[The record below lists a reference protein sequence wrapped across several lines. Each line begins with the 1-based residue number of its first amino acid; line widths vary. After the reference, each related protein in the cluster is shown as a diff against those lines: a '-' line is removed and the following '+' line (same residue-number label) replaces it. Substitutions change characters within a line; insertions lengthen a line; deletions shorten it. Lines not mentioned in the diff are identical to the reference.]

1 MVIKNILIIVTLI
14 QVFHYHPVTLRACD
28 DGWVDYRDEKSC
40 HQLSE
45 ELDTLRYRLN
55 ATEYVR
61 DVLKNDL
68 THTQIE
74 LGKYVLPA
82 VPLVVKSP
90 YLSTWMTGRQLVN
103 DWTRSWNRD
112 IRAMAGMV
120 RVDGQTFVFMGGL
133 EGIRA
138 VQSGLRVT
146 PTQSVFTFTA
156 GPIELVVNF
165 FTPIDPTDL
174 KRLSLPASYISMSA
188 RSMDHKTHEVQVY
201 LDMTGEWVTSDL
213 NQVVEWDVS
222 EVKGKTN
229 LINGNIRLKN
239 QKQFQEYQDLA
250 QWGTIKF
257 FTDSTA
263 TYEANGCD
271 TVMRP
276 KFIKTGKLDNTV
288 CNNFR
293 KVSDNW
299 PGIGFA
305 RTLTA
310 GATHTAANTV
320 YYGVAHVRRPAI
332 EYTDSH
338 LNQLWESYFNGDDKQ
353 MIDFFYEDRED
364 ALRRATALDT
374 RIVTDAQAVGG
385 ESYVKVVSAALRQAY
400 GGVEMVGTVCRPWMM
415 LKEISSSRKCQT
427 VDAIYPHFPVHLY
440 LNPTLLKYLLEPL
453 LDYQEKGFFSKKY
466 CLHDLG
472 SNYPKCNGQVEHD
485 LDMEVEESANMLIM
499 MSAYVRAT
507 NDIQFA
513 EKHYKIAKQ
522 WTQYL
527 VDHGLITGDVLT
539 TDVYLGR
546 ITNST
551 NLSVKAIVGIGAMA
565 QLAEVTGDEADRH
578 RYRQIAEKYIT
589 KWICLSEDPSHKYLK
604 MSYNTPDMWFMIYN
618 LYADVLLNTKLVP
631 ESIYAQ
637 QDEWYQQVMNVYGL
651 SLGEKQDTK
660 FDWIMFT
667 AAASGDTKLRQ
678 SLFDRTAKWLR
689 ETPTRVPFSDY
700 ANTVTG
706 YSSGFVNRPVIGGVF
721 APLTIKH

>member
-1 MVIKNILIIVTLI
+1 MMICYWVKFTDIR
-14 QVFHYHPVTLRACD
+14 VTLRACD

-40 HQLSE
+40 NQLSE
-45 ELDTLRYRLN
+45 ELDTLRYKLN

-74 LGKYVLPA
+74 LGNCKLDAYNTKRESTELKITNDVLPA

-90 YLSTWMTGRQLVN
+90 YLSTWMTGRQLGD
-103 DWTRSWNRD
+103 DWTRSWNKD

-222 EVKGKTN
+222 EVKGKSN
-229 LINGNIRLKN
+229 LINGNFRLKE

-263 TYEANGCD
+263 TYEANSCD

-305 RTLTA
+305 RTLIA
-310 GATHTAANTV
+310 GTTHTAANTV

-332 EYTDSH
+332 EYTDSN

-364 ALRRATALDT
+364 AIRRATALDT

-427 VDAIYPHFPVHLY
+427 VDAIYPHFPVQLY

-453 LDYQEKGFFSKKY
+453 LDYQERGLFSKKY

-472 SNYPKCNGQVEHD
+472 SDYPKCNGQVGHD

-513 EKHYKIAKQ
+513 KKHYKIAKQ

-565 QLAEVTGDEADRH
+565 QLAE
-578 RYRQIAEKYIT
+578 
-589 KWICLSEDPSHKYLK
+589 
-604 MSYNTPDMWFMIYN
+604 IY
-618 LYADVLLNTKLVP
+618 
-631 ESIYAQ
+631 EQ

-651 SLGEKQDTK
+651 SLGCEKQDTK

-678 SLFDRTAKWLR
+678 LLFDRTAKWLR

-700 ANTVTG
+700 ANTITG

-721 APLTIKH
+721 APLTLKH